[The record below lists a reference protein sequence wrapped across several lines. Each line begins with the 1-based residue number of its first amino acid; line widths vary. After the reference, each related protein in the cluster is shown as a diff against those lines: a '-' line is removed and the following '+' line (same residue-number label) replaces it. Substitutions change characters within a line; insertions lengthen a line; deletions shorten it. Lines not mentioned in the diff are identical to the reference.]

1 MMRFIK
7 STMMVI
13 AGLCWLAFAVCFCV
27 FLYQYLVGGAG
38 LQVFGFFFPASST
51 TVLFGLV
58 HFVGFVAAACLCFV
72 IGAALFAYG
81 IAPVPERADQKED
94 LSDETDDA

>member
-13 AGLCWLAFAVCFCV
+13 AGFCCLALAAFFCV
-27 FLYQYLVGGAG
+27 FLYQDLVGGAG
-38 LQVFGFFFPASST
+38 LRVFGLFSPVSST

-58 HFVGFVAAACLCFV
+58 HFVGFVAGACLCFV
-72 IGAALFAYG
+72 IGAGLFAYG
-81 IAPVPERADQKED
+81 IAPLQERADQKED